1 MRVDHLPSCAGI
13 CQDAKSQL
21 ANNEE
26 RFIMSIDEADCGDAK
41 GDIGNF
47 CRVLQKSK
55 SLINV
60 K

>member
-1 MRVDHLPSCAGI
+1 VPSCAGI
-13 CQDAKSQL
+13 CQGAQSQL

-26 RFIMSIDEADCGDAK
+26 CSIMSINEADSGDVK

-47 CRVLQKSK
+47 CRVLQKLK

>member
-1 MRVDHLPSCAGI
+1 VDNVPSCAGI
-13 CQDAKSQL
+13 CQGAQSQL
-21 ANNEE
+21 ANNEKCS
-26 RFIMSIDEADCGDAK
+26 IMSINEADSGDAK